1 MGYSIE
7 VTGLDEAMQKLDKL
21 GKEGQ
26 QIVARGLYEG
36 AGVMADKV
44 SREVH
49 GISTEPFHY
58 ASGGQKRKPSPEEK
72 AIIEHARKGVSKF
85 KKTATR
91 VETHVGIGDGYA
103 NITWNH
109 AKSGLRRKYKIGYG
123 GKVSQSQ
130 SQEGKSSGRSV
141 KPVYVILNA
150 INSINSG
157 ASFMQKQP
165 FMRKAFSQGAKQAE
179 EAIEKSVREQLDKIE
194 L

>member
-1 MGYSIE
+1 MSYSIE
-7 VTGLDEAMQKLDKL
+7 AKGLDDVMRKLDEL
-21 GKEGQ
+21 GKQGQ

-58 ASGGQKRKPSPEEK
+58 AAGGQKRKPSPEEK

-103 NITWNH
+103 SITWNH
-109 AKSGLRRKYKIGYG
+109 AKSGLRTKYKINYG
-123 GKVSQSQ
+123 GKARQSQ
-130 SQEGKSSGRSV
+130 SQEGKSSGRSA
-141 KPVYVILNA
+141 KPVYVIVNA
-150 INSINSG
+150 INSG
-157 ASFMQKQP
+157 TSFMQRQP
-165 FMRKAFSQGAKQAE
+165 FMQKAFSQGSGPAE
-179 EAIEKSVREQLDKIE
+179 EAIERSVREQLDKIE

>member
-58 ASGGQKRKPSPEEK
+58 AAGGQKRKPSPEEK
-72 AIIEHARKGVSKF
+72 TILENARKGVSKF

-109 AKSGLRRKYKIGYG
+109 AKSGLRTKYKIGYG
-123 GKVSQSQ
+123 GKARQSQ
-130 SQEGKSSGRSV
+130 SQEGKSSGRSA
-141 KPVYVILNA
+141 KPVYVVLNA
-150 INSINSG
+150 INSG
-157 ASFMQKQP
+157 TSFMQKQP

-179 EAIEKSVREQLDKIE
+179 EAIEKSVLEQLDKIE

>member
-1 MGYSIE
+1 MSYSIE
-7 VTGLDEAMQKLDKL
+7 AKGLDDVMRKLDEL
-21 GKEGQ
+21 GKQGQ

-103 NITWNH
+103 TINWNH
-109 AKSGLRRKYKIGYG
+109 ARSGLRRKYKIGYG
-123 GKVSQSQ
+123 GKVRQSQ
-130 SQEGKSSGRSV
+130 SQEGKSSGRSA
-141 KPVYVILNA
+141 KPVYVVLNA
-150 INSINSG
+150 INSG
-157 ASFMQKQP
+157 TSFMQKQP
-165 FMRKAFSQGAKQAE
+165 FMRKAFSQSESAAKA
-179 EAIEKSVREQLDKIE
+179 AIEGKLREELDKLSIE
-194 L
+194 